1 MAGLGLIAL
10 QMFLITV
17 MGSAL
22 VYHCRLQDG
31 NPTSAELQNNL
42 TLIEIFLLV
51 AHSVILTVPK
61 SHSPTA
67 SLTI

>member
-10 QMFLITV
+10 QMFFITV

-42 TLIEIFLLV
+42 TLIEIFYWL
-51 AHSVILTVPK
+51 HIL
-61 SHSPTA
+61 SF
-67 SLTI
+67 